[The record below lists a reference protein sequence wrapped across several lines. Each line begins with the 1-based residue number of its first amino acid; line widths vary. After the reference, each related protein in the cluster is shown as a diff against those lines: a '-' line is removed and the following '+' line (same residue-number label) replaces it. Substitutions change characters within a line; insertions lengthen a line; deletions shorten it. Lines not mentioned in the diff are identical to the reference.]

1 MIGTQ
6 RQFIKS
12 EIEVNFDRTLNRNAI
27 VVYQALVRYMSQ
39 ETRIAMVR
47 IKILAALIGRSVGT
61 VQRGLRDL
69 IARGV
74 IIRQARYSASDGHQL
89 CSAFYIVGADAECYQ
104 TPVSETPM
112 SKMEPPHVKN
122 GIPIY
127 IDLTKSDFYLTAS
140 GGAKTPQSY
149 KKNDTT
155 ENDILEDDTP
165 ADPIEEVPEVL
176 RTTAQYLLLKTGKK
190 RLTEHDVICLQ
201 RLFEKHT
208 PVRIQ
213 KEIDTAIERCKR
225 KGKSLKTI
233 TFSYIWACLKS
244 QASFEGYTE
253 DEVKAIRKE
262 ARQKK
267 KKEQKE
273 EEQLE
278 FCRMLSVTPMPVES
292 QPHQE
297 DVSLIPSHTMTIEE
311 AEQVIAEGVP
321 EPQQEPPVSEERL
334 AFLDELKAKDDEFYA
349 SRGLPSPYDP
359 DTPAVEMDE
368 NFPEGLPMED
378 YLRLKFPDEP
388 EETLHTDYSGAKG
401 YDDFNNHSLLEDSL
415 ALDLAC
421 AHCQGTEAD
430 AETCPWRKD
439 CSNGLR
445 PNVVIKTDDWGRRF
459 VEPCYS
465 RGFQCKAHT
474 RRENPFF
481 DALVQTAGLTERQK
495 GQTFTAYTPTTPDT
509 VIAKAHAIQA
519 ARDKRSL
526 ILAGKAGTG
535 KTHLAVAIALDA
547 MRHDRKCLFRTV
559 PEMLDELRKAA
570 HEHTDFYGLLM
581 KFKSISC
588 LVLDDWGKEKTTP
601 AGLDYIYQ
609 IIDYRYRH
617 GLQTI
622 ITTNALTPEGLKNPW
637 NSGAIEPLVSR
648 VLEMGSWVK
657 VEAENYRKILS
668 AG

>member
-1 MIGTQ
+1 ML
-6 RQFIKS
+6 IKS
-12 EIEVNFDRTLNRNAI
+12 EVPA
-27 VVYQALVRYMSQ
+27 VKSQ
-39 ETRIAMVR
+39 PSQDV
-47 IKILAALIGRSVGT
+47 
-61 VQRGLRDL
+61 L
-69 IARGV
+69 IA
-74 IIRQARYSASDGHQL
+74 
-89 CSAFYIVGADAECYQ
+89 
-104 TPVSETPM
+104 P
-112 SKMEPPHVKN
+112 
-122 GIPIY
+122 
-127 IDLTKSDFYLTAS
+127 
-140 GGAKTPQSY
+140 
-149 KKNDTT
+149 
-155 ENDILEDDTP
+155 
-165 ADPIEEVPEVL
+165 DP
-176 RTTAQYLLLKTGKK
+176 
-190 RLTEHDVICLQ
+190 
-201 RLFEKHT
+201 
-208 PVRIQ
+208 
-213 KEIDTAIERCKR
+213 
-225 KGKSLKTI
+225 
-233 TFSYIWACLKS
+233 
-244 QASFEGYTE
+244 
-253 DEVKAIRKE
+253 
-262 ARQKK
+262 
-267 KKEQKE
+267 
-273 EEQLE
+273 
-278 FCRMLSVTPMPVES
+278 
-292 QPHQE
+292 
-297 DVSLIPSHTMTIEE
+297 TMTVEE

-334 AFLDELKAKDDEFYA
+334 AFLDELKAKDDELYA
-349 SRGLPSPYDP
+349 SQGLPSPYDP
-359 DTPAVEMDE
+359 DAPAIETDE
-368 NFPEGLPMED
+368 NFPEGIHMED

-388 EETLHTDYSGAKG
+388 DETLHTDYSGAEN
-401 YDDFNNHSLLEDSL
+401 YDDFNNHGLLEDSF

-481 DALVQTAGLTERQK
+481 DALVQTSGLTDRQK
-495 GQTFTAYTPTTPDT
+495 AQTFTAYMPTTPDT

-519 ARDKRSL
+519 ARDRHSL
-526 ILAGKAGTG
+526 ILAGTPGTG

-547 MRHDRKCLFRTV
+547 MRHDRKAIFRAV

-581 KFKSISC
+581 KFKSVSC

-601 AGLDYIYQ
+601 AGLDYMYQ